1 MDIQLADQRIFTLSE
16 KITSDQAKQ
25 RAMDKRV
32 QIFISGLGSMILQ
45 RPKAEEI
52 ELLGTQKRFEPFWH
66 VVCATRHVYDRSSK
80 FNVPVAGAEVKS
92 ITLQGT
98 DYPVTNHAFTLSAL
112 EHCTEEHREQI
123 FVNGVNGEKEELAS
137 VIGGAK
143 NEVTDLNTFTTD
155 DKAIVVPPET
165 RASFVVRQILQ
176 PMLKPVQADVIHE
189 ETVTIEAVDLYY
201 RPIYAF
207 EFKWK
212 PKDKTGV
219 AEFDGI
225 TGEMRNAKALL
236 QQMNIP
242 LTRNALFDIGADTL
256 GMLVPGANIALKLAR
271 VAMDKD
277 KY

>member
-1 MDIQLADQRIFTLSE
+1 MDIQLADQRIFALSE
-16 KITSDQAKQ
+16 KLTADQAKL

-32 QIFISGLGSMILQ
+32 NIFISGIGSMLLQ
-45 RPKAEEI
+45 RPKLEEI
-52 ELLGTQKRFEPFWH
+52 ELIGTQKRFEPFWH
-66 VVCATRHVYDRSSK
+66 VVCATRHVYDRTSK
-80 FNVPVAGAEVKS
+80 FNVPATGAEVKS

-98 DYPVTNHAFTLSAL
+98 DYPVTNRMFNLTAL
-112 EHCTEEHREQI
+112 EHCIEENKQQI
-123 FVNGVNGEKEELAS
+123 FVNGVSGEKEELS
-137 VIGGAK
+137 SLIGGAK
-143 NEVTDLNTFTTD
+143 NEVTDLSTFTAD
-155 DKAIVVPPET
+155 GQVVVVPPET

-189 ETVTIEAVDLYY
+189 ETVIIEAVDLYY

-219 AEFDGI
+219 AEFDGV

-242 LTRNALFDIGADTL
+242 LSRNALFDIGADTL

-271 VAMDKD
+271 VAIDKD